1 MLEVFDNCAQRVGP
15 MKPVKLRERLDEC
28 AAALREAGVRVT
40 PQRLAIFEAAVHAA
54 GHPDVETVFG
64 AVRRRLP
71 TVSLDT
77 VYRTLHLFAEVGLL
91 SLVGQSGERTR
102 FDTNTRPHH
111 HFVCTCCG
119 AMQDFEAAAYDG
131 LDLPPPAAGLGRVQ
145 SAHVELRGLCSRCA
159 KTRGKN
165 CR

>member
-1 MLEVFDNCAQRVGP
+1 MLGNYVRWVGP
-15 MKPVKLRERLDEC
+15 MKPAELRKRLDEC

-40 PQRLAIFEAAVHAA
+40 PQRLAIFEAVARAG
-54 GHPDVETVFG
+54 GHPDVETIFG

-119 AMQDFEAAAYDG
+119 AMQDFEAGDYDG
-131 LDLPPPAAGLGRVQ
+131 LGLPSAAAGLGRVQ

>member
-1 MLEVFDNCAQRVGP
+1 MLDNCAQRVGA
-15 MKPVKLRERLDEC
+15 MKPTELHERLDHC
-28 AAALREAGVRVT
+28 AAVLRGAGVRVT
-40 PQRLAIFEAAVHAA
+40 PQRLAVFEAAARAA
-54 GHPDVETVFG
+54 GHPDVETVFS

-102 FDTNTRPHH
+102 FDTNTHPHH

-119 AMQDFEAAAYDG
+119 AMQDFEAGDYDALG
-131 LDLPPPAAGLGRVQ
+131 LPPPAAGLGRVQ